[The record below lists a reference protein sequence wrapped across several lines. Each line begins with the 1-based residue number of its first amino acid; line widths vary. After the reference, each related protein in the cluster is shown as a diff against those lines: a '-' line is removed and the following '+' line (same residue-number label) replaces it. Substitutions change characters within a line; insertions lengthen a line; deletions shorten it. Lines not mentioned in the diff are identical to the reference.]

1 MERNDAE
8 LKNLRKENMKLLERI
23 RLLEKDIE
31 HLKQVNQRLLKRKKW
46 YGAMDKMEKQLN
58 KISTAEMKKNMSED
72 TMTICECCEILETMI
87 GDDKNILDCINYIE
101 KKAKSM
107 HNKLVQ
113 NKDEIKLLKFVKGT
127 PMLLSETAEQLFK
140 ELGFRKNQSVC
151 YDDKNIKYE
160 KESSNGCDI
169 LTVHFYNGTFVYTE
183 NMNRAMVTDGK
194 MLKAIY
200 RQMMELG
207 CI

>member
-1 MERNDAE
+1 
-8 LKNLRKENMKLLERI
+8 
-23 RLLEKDIE
+23 
-31 HLKQVNQRLLKRKKW
+31 
-46 YGAMDKMEKQLN
+46 MEKQLN

-72 TMTICECCEILETMI
+72 TMTICECCEFLETMA
-87 GDDKNILDCINYIE
+87 G
-101 KKAKSM
+101 
-107 HNKLVQ
+107 
-113 NKDEIKLLKFVKGT
+113 
-127 PMLLSETAEQLFK
+127 
-140 ELGFRKNQSVC
+140 
-151 YDDKNIKYE
+151 DDKNIKYE

-169 LTVHFYNGTFVYTE
+169 LTVHFYNGTFGYTE

>member
-1 MERNDAE
+1 
-8 LKNLRKENMKLLERI
+8 
-23 RLLEKDIE
+23 
-31 HLKQVNQRLLKRKKW
+31 
-46 YGAMDKMEKQLN
+46 MEKQFN

-72 TMTICECCEILETMI
+72 AMTICECCEFLETMI
-87 GDDKNILDCINYIE
+87 GDDKNIMDCINYIE
-101 KKAKSM
+101 RKAKSM

-113 NKDEIKLLKFVKGT
+113 NKDEIKLLKFVKGQ

-140 ELGFRKNQSVC
+140 ELGFRKNQSAC
-151 YDDKNIKYE
+151 YDDINIKYE
-160 KESSNGCDI
+160 KECSYGCDI
-169 LTVHFYNGTFVYTE
+169 QTVHFYNGGFVYTE
-183 NMNRAMVTDGK
+183 NMNRALMTDGK

>member
-1 MERNDAE
+1 
-8 LKNLRKENMKLLERI
+8 
-23 RLLEKDIE
+23 
-31 HLKQVNQRLLKRKKW
+31 
-46 YGAMDKMEKQLN
+46 MEKQFN

-72 TMTICECCEILETMI
+72 TMTICECCEFLETMLS
-87 GDDKNILDCINYIE
+87 DDKNILECINYIE
-101 KKAKSM
+101 RKAKSM
-107 HNKLVQ
+107 YDKLVQ
-113 NKDEIKLLKFVKGT
+113 NKDEISRLKFVKGV
-127 PMLLSETAEQLFK
+127 PMFPSKTAEQLFL

-151 YDDKNIKYE
+151 YDDINIKYE
-160 KESSNGCDI
+160 KECSDGCDI

>member
-1 MERNDAE
+1 MKSRTNRNI
-8 LKNLRKENMKLLERI
+8 EN
-23 RLLEKDIE
+23 
-31 HLKQVNQRLLKRKKW
+31 
-46 YGAMDKMEKQLN
+46 GAMDKMEKRLN

-72 TMTICECCEILETMI
+72 TMTICECCEFLETMI

-101 KKAKSM
+101 RKAKSM
-107 HNKLVQ
+107 HSKLGQ

-151 YDDKNIKYE
+151 YDDINIKYE

-169 LTVHFYNGTFVYTE
+169 LTVHFYNGTFVYTD
-183 NMNRAMVTDGK
+183 NMNRALMTDGK

>member
-1 MERNDAE
+1 MKSRTNRNI
-8 LKNLRKENMKLLERI
+8 EN
-23 RLLEKDIE
+23 
-31 HLKQVNQRLLKRKKW
+31 
-46 YGAMDKMEKQLN
+46 GAMDKMEKQLN

-72 TMTICECCEILETMI
+72 TMTICECCEYLETMI
-87 GDDKNILDCINYIE
+87 GDDKNIMDCINYIE
-101 KKAKSM
+101 RKAKSM
-107 HNKLVQ
+107 HSKLVQ

-127 PMLLSETAEQLFK
+127 PMLSSKTAEQLFE

-169 LTVHFYNGTFVYTE
+169 LTVHFYNGAFVYTE
-183 NMNRAMVTDGK
+183 NMNCAMVTDGK